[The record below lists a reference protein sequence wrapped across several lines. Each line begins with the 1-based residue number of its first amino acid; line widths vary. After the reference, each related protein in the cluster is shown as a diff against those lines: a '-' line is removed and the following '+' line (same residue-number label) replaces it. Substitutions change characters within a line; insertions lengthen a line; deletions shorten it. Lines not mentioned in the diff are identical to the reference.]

1 MLWKNYFRLAREQLL
16 LNATVA
22 RATSIQEA
30 TYGDAILALT
40 LPSREFFHI
49 GRSLT
54 QSKNFRNTLT
64 VPGVRYFLFS

>member
-49 GRSLT
+49 G
-54 QSKNFRNTLT
+54 
-64 VPGVRYFLFS
+64 